1 MPEIEQIRVEQVSLA
16 PRSFTQA
23 SGPLPDSIAWL
34 LQDLSFRIQTG
45 ERVAIVGPSG
55 SGKTSLLRLLNRL
68 SEPTR
73 GTIYWQQTPYC
84 EIPVVQLRQQVGLVL
99 QESKLLGKTVQQ
111 TLEYPLELRQLDRKL
126 IRQRVGEWVER
137 LHIPLDWLDRNE
149 LQLSVGQ
156 RQLVAIARALVSN
169 PSVLLLD
176 EPTSALDVGRGE
188 RVLTLLRDLASQGQ
202 LTPIL
207 VSHQLDQAK
216 QFASRVLHLQD
227 GKLIQDS
234 PAETMDW
241 ESLRQQLIAA
251 ETRRSEEWD

>member
-23 SGPLPDSIAWL
+23 SGSLPGSEAWL
-34 LQDLSFRIQTG
+34 LQDFSFSIQAG
-45 ERVAIVGPSG
+45 ERIAIVGPSG

-73 GTIYWQQTPYC
+73 GSIYWQQTPYS
-84 EIPVVQLRQQVGLVL
+84 EIPVVQLRQQIGLVL

-126 IRQRVGEWVER
+126 IRQRVGEWIER

-156 RQLVAIARALVSN
+156 RQLVAIARALVGH

-176 EPTSALDVGRGE
+176 EPTSALDIGRGE
-188 RVLTLLRDLASQGQ
+188 LVIKLLKELANQGQ

-207 VSHQLDQAK
+207 VSHQLEQAK
-216 QFASRVLHLQD
+216 QFASRVLYLQD
-227 GKLIQDS
+227 GKLIQDA
-234 PAETMDW
+234 PAESMDW

-251 ETRRSEEWD
+251 ESIQSDEWS